1 VKRADG
7 RMPDQL
13 RPVEIQTGFVENPAG
28 SCLIRM
34 GGTLVLCTASIEAET
49 PRWLRGSGSGWVTAE
64 YALLP
69 ASTHTRSERES
80 ERGRPKGRTQEIQRL
95 IGRALRAVTDLRALG
110 ERSIVLDCD
119 VLQADGGTRTA
130 SITGA
135 YVALALACQRLV
147 DARYLSASPL
157 RDSISAVSI
166 GVVDGELLLD
176 LPYEEDARADVD
188 MNVAQTGSGRL
199 VEIQGTAEGATFDRA
214 QLDRMLDLTT
224 AGNAELA
231 GIQRKALGH

>member
-7 RMPDQL
+7 RAADEL

-34 GGTLVLCTASIEAET
+34 GGTMVLCTASIESET
-49 PRWLRGSGSGWVTAE
+49 PRWMRGGGTGWVTAE

-69 ASTHTRSERES
+69 ASTATRSERES

-95 IGRALRAVTDLRALG
+95 IGRCLRAVIDLRALG

-135 YVALALACQRLV
+135 YIALALACQRLV

-157 RDSISAVSI
+157 VDSIAAVSV
-166 GVVDGELLLD
+166 GMVDGALLLD

-188 MNVAQTGSGRL
+188 MNIAQTGSGRL
-199 VEIQGTAEGATFDRA
+199 VEVQGTAEGATFDRD
-214 QLDRMLDLTT
+214 QLNRMLDLAT

-231 GIQRKALGH
+231 RLQRKALGR